1 MVAMSEVIVNIA
13 TGYAA
18 IGLTF
23 AILFVTIGIHRVDD
37 QARGSSIGFRLI
49 VLPGVAALWPLLLMR
64 WLRGDA
70 S

>member
-1 MVAMSEVIVNIA
+1 MVAMSEAIVNIA

-18 IGLTF
+18 IGLAF
-23 AILFVTIGIHRVDD
+23 AILFVTIGIHRVDE

-49 VLPGVAALWPLLLMR
+49 VVPGVAALWPLLLVR
-64 WLRGDA
+64 WVRGVA